1 MAATKESVEAW
12 ERRRSAMRVLALHQF
27 STAATQAEAL
37 DRAGL
42 LKDAPEPEWRVRMQ
56 ATSSGQVPMLVN
68 DCRSIAVQ
76 GMTQAEAEICAN
88 ALNGAARMA
97 MMREFEQAGPLKP

>member
-1 MAATKESVEAW
+1 MAATKETVEAW

-27 STAATQAEAL
+27 SSATVQAEAL

-42 LKDAPEPEWRVRMQ
+42 LKDAPPSEWRVHP
-56 ATSSGQVPMLVN
+56 AALGHAPVLIN
-68 DCRSIAVQ
+68 DCRSISLTLI
-76 GMTQAEAEICAN
+76 GMSQPEAEICAN
-88 ALNGAARMA
+88 ALNGVARMA